1 MFLISATKIAL
12 LFHSYKFFKKNMYF
26 LSGNEGK
33 DAMRVV
39 HDGVYVLRTF
49 IVRWTFIVAARRLW
63 CL

>member
-1 MFLISATKIAL
+1 
-12 LFHSYKFFKKNMYF
+12 MYF
-26 LSGNEGK
+26 LSENGGK